1 MLPNLREI
9 KKRRIALGLT
19 QQDLAQLTNISRSMI
34 TKIEREKLDPSYS
47 KVKKIFEKL
56 DLQQKK
62 KGIKN
67 KLENITLEDIHVTSI
82 EYATASQTIHATHI
96 RMIETAFS
104 QFPVKSNGNIVG
116 SISERAISK
125 AIFENAGEDIRG
137 QPISKIME
145 DPFPILSAS
154 TPLYLV
160 DSLILHEGIVLT
172 QKDNSIVGIVT
183 YADIGKVLEFMKP

>member
-1 MLPNLREI
+1 MLPNLNEI
-9 KKRRIALGLT
+9 KIMRKALNLT
-19 QQDLAQLTNISRSMI
+19 QQDLSELTNISRSTI
-34 TKIEREKLDPSYS
+34 TKIELGKLDPSFS

-56 DLQQKK
+56 DLQEKI

-82 EYATASQTIHATHI
+82 EYATASQSIHDTHI
-96 RMIETAFS
+96 RMLETAFS

-125 AIFENAGEDIRG
+125 AIFENAGEDIRE

-154 TPLYLV
+154 TPLNLV
-160 DSLILHEGIVLT
+160 DSLIMHEEVVLT

-183 YADIGKVLEFMKP
+183 NVDIGKVLEIMKP

>member
-1 MLPNLREI
+1 MLPNLNEI
-9 KKRRIALGLT
+9 KIMRKALNLT
-19 QQDLAQLTNISRSMI
+19 QQDLSELTNISRSTI
-34 TKIEREKLDPSYS
+34 TKIELGKLDPSFS

-56 DLQQKK
+56 DLQEKK

-67 KLENITLEDIHVTSI
+67 KLENVTLEDIHVTSI
-82 EYATASQTIHATHI
+82 EYTTTSQTIHDTHI
-96 RMIETAFS
+96 RMLETSFS
-104 QFPVKSNGNIVG
+104 QFPVKSNGHIIG

-125 AIFENAGEDIRG
+125 AIFENAGEDIRE

-154 TPLYLV
+154 TPLNLV
-160 DSLILHEGIVLT
+160 DSLIMHEEVVLT

-183 YADIGKVLEFMKP
+183 NVDIGKVLEIMKP